1 MGFTIRE
8 VAEKTKLTAHTLR
21 YYEKEGMLPA
31 IKRDSAGNRDFSDRD
46 MELISVICCLK
57 NTGMPIKQIKEYINW
72 CVVGDET
79 LDMRK
84 ELFIKHRQD
93 VLRQIEELNTNLEKI
108 DYKIKYYGNK
118 SKLLCFGEEKEEEQ
132 K

>member
-118 SKLLCFGEEKEEEQ
+118 SKMLCFGEEKEEEQ